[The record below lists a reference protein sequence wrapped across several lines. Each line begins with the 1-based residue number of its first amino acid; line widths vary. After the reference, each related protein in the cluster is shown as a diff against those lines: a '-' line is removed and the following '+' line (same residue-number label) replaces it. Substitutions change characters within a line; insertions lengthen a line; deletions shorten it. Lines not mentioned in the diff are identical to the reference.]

1 MSAAGEKT
9 ASLYHEFKEQGYDF
23 FVGVP
28 CSFLKGFIRELEADS
43 TMRYIPA
50 TREDVALSIAVGA
63 KMAGRKPLVFIQSSG
78 LGHLV
83 NAITSLLTPYDVP
96 VHILV
101 SLRKAPFEHFEMY
114 RISRDL
120 LKLMN
125 YEHFTI
131 VEESEP
137 E

>member
-1 MSAAGEKT
+1 MSDHGADTGY
-9 ASLYHEFKEQGYDF
+9 LYHDFKKQGYDF

-28 CSFLKGFIRELEADS
+28 CSFLKGFIHEMETDTS
-43 TMRYIPA
+43 TEFIPA

-63 KMAGRKPLVFIQSSG
+63 YFAGKKPLVYIQSSG

-83 NAITSLLTPYDVP
+83 NAITSLLTPYDIP

-101 SLRKAPFEHFEMY
+101 SLRRAPFEHFEMY

-125 YEHFTI
+125 YDNYTI
-131 VEESEP
+131 VEEAEP
-137 E
+137 Q

>member
-1 MSAAGEKT
+1 MSEHAPDTGY
-9 ASLYHEFKEQGYDF
+9 LYQDFKSQGYDF

-28 CSFLKGFIRELEADS
+28 CSFLKGFICEMEAD
-43 TMRYIPA
+43 TTTEFIPA

-63 KMAGRKPLVFIQSSG
+63 YFAGKKPLVYIQSSG

-83 NAITSLLTPYDVP
+83 NAITSLLTPYDIP

-101 SLRKAPFEHFEMY
+101 SLRRAPFEHFEMY

-120 LKLMN
+120 LQLMN
-125 YEHFTI
+125 YDNYTI
-131 VEESEP
+131 VEEAEP
-137 E
+137 K

>member
-1 MSAAGEKT
+1 MSDT
-9 ASLYHEFKEQGYDF
+9 SYLYQQFKDEGYDF

-28 CSFLKGFIRELEADS
+28 CSFLKGFIKAMEADE
-43 TMRYIPA
+43 TTDFIPA

-63 KMAGRKPLVFIQSSG
+63 YMTGKKPLVYIQSSG

-83 NAITSLLTPYDVP
+83 NPITSLLTPYEIP
-96 VHILV
+96 IHILI
-101 SLRKAPFEHFEMY
+101 SLRSAPFEHFEMH
-114 RISRDL
+114 RITRDL

-125 YEHFTI
+125 YDNYTI
-131 VEESEP
+131 VEEEKP

>member
-1 MSAAGEKT
+1 LSDNAVDTGY
-9 ASLYHEFKEQGYDF
+9 LYHDFNQQGYDF

-28 CSFLKGFIRELEADS
+28 CSFLKGFIREMEADD
-43 TMRYIPA
+43 TTEFIPA

-63 KMAGRKPLVFIQSSG
+63 YFAGKKPLVYIQSSG

-83 NAITSLLTPYDVP
+83 NPITSLLTPYDIP

-101 SLRKAPFEHFEMY
+101 SLRRAPFEHFEMY
-114 RISRDL
+114 RISRDM

-125 YEHFTI
+125 YDNYTI
-131 VEESEP
+131 VEEAEP
-137 E
+137 K